1 MLEVADKTVEFLLR
15 HDAARPPP
23 DIGSLAGNA
32 FERVHWRDAFDTF
45 QEAER
50 LALWETKTAL
60 DGLNEGAYLAARDA
74 LFPLAV
80 SGSQGAVSFGNRA
93 GHKLREALEATGV
106 WEHLQHET
114 CGRNSRIAFADVCGG
129 PGAFSQALFAMS
141 RQYKLKLRG
150 FGMTL
155 RSVKGLDWY
164 SSLPSDRFLAT
175 YGVDGTGDVFNLAN
189 IEALRSL
196 TLTEKLKLVV
206 ADGGFNVPFDIAN
219 YQETISGRI
228 LFGQWLAALK
238 LLRPGGCFLLKLF
251 DTFSP
256 LLRVML
262 YLATYLY
269 DRVHVVKP
277 RHSRVVNSERYLV
290 CLGFRGAQAP
300 WMAYFERCY
309 QVGFTDNDSIPTIM
323 PVSWVMEDETF
334 VGDMAEMS
342 SAIASNQV
350 VSLKMV
356 LAKLH
361 SSSSAEKTEQQ
372 PVS

>member
-23 DIGSLAGNA
+23 GIGLLTVNE
-32 FERVHWRDAFDTF
+32 FERVHWRDAFDSF
-45 QEAER
+45 QEAGR
-50 LALWETKTAL
+50 LALWKTKSAL
-60 DGLNEGAYLAARDA
+60 DDVNESAYLAARDA

-80 SGSQGAVSFGNRA
+80 SGSQGVVLFGNRA
-93 GHKLREALEATGV
+93 GHKLREAMEATGV

-114 CGRNSRIAFADVCGG
+114 VGRKGSLAFADVCGG
-129 PGAFSQALFAMS
+129 PGAFSQALFGMC
-141 RQYKLKLRG
+141 RQHKLKLRG

-164 SSLPSDRFLAT
+164 SSLLSDRFLAT
-175 YGVDGTGDVFNLAN
+175 YGIDGTGDVFNLAN

-196 TLTEKLKLVV
+196 TLTENMKLVV

-228 LFGQWLAALK
+228 LFGQWLTALK
-238 LLRPGGCFLLKLF
+238 LLRVNGCFLLKLF

-262 YLATYLY
+262 YLSTYLY

-277 RHSRVVNSERYLV
+277 RHSRVLNSERYLV
-290 CLGFRGAQAP
+290 CLGFRGAPEP
-300 WMAYFERCY
+300 WMKHFERCY
-309 QVGFTDNDSIPTIM
+309 QAGFTDNDHIPTIM
-323 PVSWVMEDETF
+323 PISWVMEDETF
-334 VGDMAEMS
+334 LSDMTEMS
-342 SAIASNQV
+342 STIASNQV
-350 VSLKMV
+350 VALKMV
-356 LAKLH
+356 LAKLQL
-361 SSSSAEKTEQQ
+361 SISAKQTEEQ
-372 PVS
+372 PAS